1 MDDLPL
7 HDDVGARET
16 DALTLQAELGEDE
29 VRRRRAD
36 VDADGAETQ
45 PFARDVAG
53 VVVLVVPEVAMFV
66 MAVRVMRVAG
76 WRGFR
81 RGR

>member
-1 MDDLPL
+1 M
-7 HDDVGARET
+7 
-16 DALTLQAELGEDE
+16 
-29 VRRRRAD
+29 RRRRAD
-36 VDADGAETQ
+36 VDADRPKAQ
-45 PFARDVAG
+45 PLARDVAG